1 MDEMNAWSTF
11 LTTGSVLD
19 YLRYKAIQEE
29 REQNSLNRAEDSNE
43 VCNGRSDYK
52 GTEYR

>member
-1 MDEMNAWSTF
+1 MDEMNAWSNF

-19 YLRYKAIQEE
+19 YLRYTTLRNAEKLEGTQEDE
-29 REQNSLNRAEDSNE
+29 NE
-43 VCNGRSDYK
+43 NQHGRTDYQ

>member
-19 YLRYKAIQEE
+19 YLRYKAIQENAE
-29 REQNSLNRAEDSNE
+29 QSNPKKPEEQNE
-43 VCNGRSDYK
+43 VFNGRTDNQ